1 MVWQVC
7 ERHQVLVTFTL
18 NWDREGQHSVAVTLP
33 EERIQPFESHDQVRI
48 IIFPVRQIEPVD
60 GKTNIWDNWVIPVL
74 PKGEI

>member
-33 EERIQPFESHDQVRI
+33 EERIQPFESHD
-48 IIFPVRQIEPVD
+48 
-60 GKTNIWDNWVIPVL
+60 
-74 PKGEI
+74 